1 MDTNTHGHAHT
12 LTHKHTW
19 TQTHMYMHT
28 HTVYIYHAPSNIHI
42 TWRYIPAGCVL
53 VPTKDEYLTFIASPR
68 EVAVFAS
75 IALVSR
81 DLDVLL
87 ILTSV

>member
-1 MDTNTHGHAHT
+1 MH
-12 LTHKHTW
+12 THKHTCIHAHMH
-19 TQTHMYMHT
+19 THMYMYT
-28 HTVYIYHAPSNIHI
+28 HTVYAYHAPSNTHI
-42 TWRYIPAGCVL
+42 TWIYMPAGCVL

-75 IALVSR
+75 ITLVSR
-81 DLDVLL
+81 DLDFLL